1 MTDEN
6 GGADPDEFRGG
17 SDGVR
22 RRADEVRGGSDGVRR
37 GADEV
42 RAGAD
47 PDDVRRALNEAHRR
61 DWACVLAATV
71 RSAGSL
77 DLAEECTQDAFMT
90 ALQTWPRDGIP
101 RSPAAWLITTAR
113 RRAID
118 VHRRDQ
124 TLRAKLPLLVE
135 PDEHMAESPAEV
147 SAIGDER
154 LRLIFTCC
162 HPALAREA
170 QVALTLRLLCGLTTA
185 EIARAFLVGEPTMAA
200 RVTRAKKKIAAAR
213 IPYRVPAEQELPDRL
228 DAVLTVLH
236 LLFTTG
242 HAAPTGDALVRDD
255 LVVRAIELGR
265 LVVRLMPDEREAIGL
280 LALMVV
286 TDARRATRTD
296 AEGAV
301 LLLAEQDRGRWDH
314 AAIAEAHSLILSALR
329 GGRPGRFVLQAAI
342 AALHAEA
349 PSYADTDW
357 RQIVGLYDLLLAAWP
372 SPVVAMN
379 RAVAVSMA
387 DGPQAGLELLTEIE
401 SASSQLLGYHY
412 LHAVRADLLR
422 QLGRRD
428 EAATAY
434 RQAIELCSNSAE
446 RQFLSGRL
454 SALRAAPDPK

>member
-1 MTDEN
+1 
-6 GGADPDEFRGG
+6 
-17 SDGVR
+17 
-22 RRADEVRGGSDGVRR
+22 
-37 GADEV
+37 
-42 RAGAD
+42 
-47 PDDVRRALNEAHRR
+47 
-61 DWACVLAATV
+61 
-71 RSAGSL
+71 
-77 DLAEECTQDAFMT
+77 
-90 ALQTWPRDGIP
+90 
-101 RSPAAWLITTAR
+101 
-113 RRAID
+113 
-118 VHRRDQ
+118 
-124 TLRAKLPLLVE
+124 
-135 PDEHMAESPAEV
+135 
-147 SAIGDER
+147 
-154 LRLIFTCC
+154 
-162 HPALAREA
+162 
-170 QVALTLRLLCGLTTA
+170 
-185 EIARAFLVGEPTMAA
+185 
-200 RVTRAKKKIAAAR
+200 
-213 IPYRVPAEQELPDRL
+213 
-228 DAVLTVLH
+228 
-236 LLFTTG
+236 
-242 HAAPTGDALVRDD
+242 
-255 LVVRAIELGR
+255 
-265 LVVRLMPDEREAIGL
+265 
-280 LALMVV
+280 
-286 TDARRATRTD
+286 
-296 AEGAV
+296 V